1 MHRNAQL
8 DVKTDAQSSRNVQR
22 DTLSRPETLS
32 TVRETPRDVQISK
45 DSQRRAKMS
54 RLQQTRRL
62 TFHPPGISIE

>member
-22 DTLSRPETLS
+22 HTHSRPETLS

-45 DSQRRAKMS
+45 DSQRRAKMG
-54 RLQQTRRL
+54 RIQ
-62 TFHPPGISIE
+62 